1 MGVCIVVANLMGGV
15 GKTTIAVNVARV
27 FAKVDHHKVALI
39 DADSK
44 RDAYDWAT
52 RAVVPLEIVRSL
64 PLPATPATEWITGV
78 GEVIELVD
86 LTVIDL
92 PPANVD
98 RSAIAVQMADEV
110 VVPVVPGRV
119 PIHSRAAIHTSVET
133 FELLNNV
140 VKRAASHRWTLIV
153 PSRVD
158 PREADRFDKPSTF
171 YRDPYAPPI
180 GERSEI
186 MEARE
191 RGQSVIDFA
200 PESRAAREIRK
211 VAWMARRIARRG
223 AGWVS
228 A

>member
-52 RAVVPLEIVRSL
+52 RAVVPLEIVRRL
-64 PLPATPATEWITGV
+64 PLPATPAPDWIAGV

-98 RSAIAVQMADEV
+98 SLAIAVQMADEV
-110 VVPVVPGRV
+110 VVPVVPGRA

-133 FELLNNV
+133 FDLLGTT
-140 VKRAASHRWTLIV
+140 S
-153 PSRVD
+153 
-158 PREADRFDKPSTF
+158 
-171 YRDPYAPPI
+171 
-180 GERSEI
+180 
-186 MEARE
+186 
-191 RGQSVIDFA
+191 
-200 PESRAAREIRK
+200 
-211 VAWMARRIARRG
+211 
-223 AGWVS
+223 
-228 A
+228 